1 MPRIIPDLTEVNYDI
16 LAQLITKSNPAINS
30 KIADSGGLNDGIW
43 PKNNLYLLKVMIV
56 VIWAVSYQTGLV
68 SSDSGVV
75 TFWVWQAY
83 DDPM

>member
-1 MPRIIPDLTEVNYDI
+1 MTF

-30 KIADSGGLNDGIW
+30 KFADSGDLNDGIW

-68 SSDSGVV
+68 SRDSGVV

-83 DDPM
+83 DYPL